1 MPREDSLIPFEAT
14 ELTGARILVLAA
26 HPDDESLGAG
36 GTLALNAGKAEAIR
50 VWIATDG
57 TGQEGVEPEDRA
69 AYGARRRDEADR
81 AVGILGLDPPRFGGL
96 EDGGLARQPEAL
108 DAALRREVEEFGP
121 DLILCPSPAE
131 IHPDHRALARS
142 VFSLLA
148 ASRPTD
154 PDHDRYR
161 FLRVAFYELSHP
173 MLPNLL
179 VDVAEGAERKA
190 RALAAYAS
198 QQEVRDY
205 AGAMQGLNAYRRL
218 TVPGRGPVE
227 AFRLLTYAEAS
238 TSSFED
244 LRRAIG
250 PGAIR
255 DGDDP
260 MGPAPLSVV
269 IRTRNRPA
277 LLREALE
284 SLRTQTVRP
293 RQVVVVND
301 GGASPREVTDAFREA
316 FDVVLEDSKQRLGRS
331 AAANRGVALAKET
344 LLAFLDDD
352 DRCYPDHVER
362 LVAGHRQG
370 PEPVVYTDAATVV
383 YGRGESGWEPRV
395 RTLQYSLDYDPD
407 FLLLANYI
415 PVHTVLLPRELYRKV
430 GGFDE
435 RLEYSEDW
443 DFLIRLSAE
452 TPFRHLRAVT
462 CEYRVFEPQS
472 GAGESNPGHVAS
484 GAGAFQDA
492 RRKIFERYAARR
504 TEAGLARMLDRMR
517 SQIAFWYDRDGVSQ
531 GELRYQRESHRR
543 LDAKVVRLETR
554 ENELTHEK
562 ARLAAEIAGLH
573 ARLSESLA
581 RNEDYDRLLA
591 NANVEVERLNG
602 ILQQIYDS
610 RTWKLHLFL
619 DRLRG
624 RR

>member
-1 MPREDSLIPFEAT
+1 
-14 ELTGARILVLAA
+14 
-26 HPDDESLGAG
+26 
-36 GTLALNAGKAEAIR
+36 
-50 VWIATDG
+50 
-57 TGQEGVEPEDRA
+57 
-69 AYGARRRDEADR
+69 
-81 AVGILGLDPPRFGGL
+81 
-96 EDGGLARQPEAL
+96 
-108 DAALRREVEEFGP
+108 
-121 DLILCPSPAE
+121 
-131 IHPDHRALARS
+131 
-142 VFSLLA
+142 
-148 ASRPTD
+148 
-154 PDHDRYR
+154 
-161 FLRVAFYELSHP
+161 
-173 MLPNLL
+173 
-179 VDVAEGAERKA
+179 
-190 RALAAYAS
+190 
-198 QQEVRDY
+198 
-205 AGAMQGLNAYRRL
+205 
-218 TVPGRGPVE
+218 
-227 AFRLLTYAEAS
+227 
-238 TSSFED
+238 
-244 LRRAIG
+244 
-250 PGAIR
+250 
-255 DGDDP
+255 
-260 MGPAPLSVV
+260 
-269 IRTRNRPA
+269 
-277 LLREALE
+277 
-284 SLRTQTVRP
+284 
-293 RQVVVVND
+293 
-301 GGASPREVTDAFREA
+301 
-316 FDVVLEDSKQRLGRS
+316 
-331 AAANRGVALAKET
+331 
-344 LLAFLDDD
+344 
-352 DRCYPDHVER
+352 
-362 LVAGHRQG
+362 
-370 PEPVVYTDAATVV
+370 VYTDAATVV

-472 GAGESNPGHVAS
+472 GGDSNPGHVAS

-517 SQIAFWYDRDGVSQ
+517 AQVAFWYDRDGVSQ

-554 ENELTHEK
+554 ETELTHEK